1 MVMKNY
7 PPKMIEVNDESY
19 ISKQY
24 LRTLLNINRTR
35 LRNRLTLLDE
45 QFQSTDMDKQSYIT
59 KRTII
64 ESEMNLNGLYSK
76 WVRKFENK

>member
-1 MVMKNY
+1 MKNY
-7 PPKMIEVNDESY
+7 PPKMIEANDEKY
-19 ISKQY
+19 ISRDY

-45 QFQSTDMDKQSYIT
+45 QFQATDMDKQSYII

-76 WVRKFENK
+76 WVRKIENK

>member
-1 MVMKNY
+1 MKNY
-7 PPKMIEVNDESY
+7 PPKVIEANDEKY
-19 ISKQY
+19 ISRDY
-24 LRTLLNINRTR
+24 LRNLLNINRTR

-76 WVRKFENK
+76 WVRKIENK